1 MSKYMQ
7 EMLDRQAYID
17 QNMQKKSP
25 FDEGVMRAIKSAKQ
39 SIAMDDE
46 QSDRAMRRGL
56 YGFSEALQQD
66 QAPIAKGGIFSKFA
80 AAARGVPAGMRAYDE
95 SEDAAVKQNGIYAQ
109 FAQRVRDAEEAK
121 IAKMEQEAYIRQMNA
136 QKMALEQQK
145 LNQERD
151 YHKESMLSRMANGA
165 RKKEIPFDK
174 KHKLG
179 MEGITRTIDDAI
191 ATINRNQA
199 LAEATGEDS
208 KGEAG
213 LLKRTINNNWVTQ
226 KGGFSIPLTPEQAE
240 IQTLGSLLAGYG
252 NKLMNYTN
260 QAEFESLPHISPYNP
275 DATNLAILK
284 QMKKIMLRDAE
295 HGRLESGMVN
305 VTPNT
310 TEGLSEYGSNTV
322 YDNVS
327 GTPNNINDSDDFG
340 DL

>member
-1 MSKYMQ
+1 MSKYIQ
-7 EMLDRQAYID
+7 DMLDRQAFID
-17 QNMQKKSP
+17 QNMQKKNP
-25 FDEGVMRAIKSAKQ
+25 FDEGIMRAVKSAKQ
-39 SIAMDDE
+39 SIGMDEE
-46 QSDRAMRRGL
+46 QSNRAMRNGL

-66 QAPIAKGGIFSKFA
+66 QAPIGKGLFGKFA
-80 AAARGVPAGMRAYDE
+80 ATARGVPARMRAYDQ
-95 SEDAAVKQNGIYAQ
+95 SETAARNENNLLADMARRFRAG
-109 FAQRVRDAEEAK
+109 EEAK
-121 IAKMEQEAYIRQMNA
+121 IAKMEQDAYIRQMNDR
-136 QKMALEQQK
+136 KMALERKKFGEQ
-145 LNQERD
+145 RD
-151 YHKESMLSRMANGA
+151 YHNQSMLSRMANGA

-295 HGRLESGMVN
+295 HGGLDSGMVN

>member
-1 MSKYMQ
+1 MSKYIQ
-7 EMLDRQAYID
+7 GMLDRQAYID

-25 FDEGVMRAIKSAKQ
+25 FDEGVMRAIRSAKG
-39 SIAMDDE
+39 SLGMDEE
-46 QSDRAMRRGL
+46 QSNRAMRNSL
-56 YGFSEALQQD
+56 ISFSDAVAQD
-66 QAPIAKGGIFSKFA
+66 QRPIGKGFMGKLA
-80 AAARGVPAGMRAYDE
+80 AAARGINPALQAYDQ
-95 SEDAAVKQNGIYAQ
+95 SEATARNENDL
-109 FAQRVRDAEEAK
+109 FTDMVRRFRAGEEAK
-121 IAKMEQEAYIRQMNA
+121 AAKMEQEAYMREMNDR
-136 QKMALEQQK
+136 KMALEQQR
-145 LNQERD
+145 LNEERD
-151 YHKESMLSRMANGA
+151 YHKNSLIARKAAGNG
-165 RKKEIPFDK
+165 KKEIPFDK

-179 MEGITRTIDDAI
+179 MDGITYTIDDAI

-199 LAEATGEDS
+199 LAEATGEAS

-213 LLKRTINNNWVTQ
+213 LLKRTVNNNWVTQ

-284 QMKKIMLRDAE
+284 QMKKIMIRDAE
-295 HGRLESGMVN
+295 HGRLDSGMVN

-310 TEGLSEYGSNTV
+310 TGGLSGYGNYTV
-322 YDNVS
+322 SDNVS
-327 GTPNNINDSDDFG
+327 GTPNNLNDSDDFG

>member
-7 EMLDRQAYID
+7 DMLDRQAYIE
-17 QNMQKKSP
+17 QSMPKKSP
-25 FDEGVMRAIKSAKQ
+25 FDDGIMRAIKSAKS
-39 SIAMDDE
+39 SIGMDRE
-46 QSDRAMRRGL
+46 QSDNVFNRGL
-56 YGFSEALQQD
+56 MNFSEALNKD
-66 QAPIAKGGIFSKFA
+66 ETPVGRGFMGKFA

-95 SEDAAVKQNGIYAQ
+95 AEAAYQNQ
-109 FAQRVRDAEEAK
+109 NSVFADMARRFRAGDEAR
-121 IAKMEQEAYIRQMNA
+121 AARMEQDAYNREMNDR
-136 QKMALEQQK
+136 KLALEQEK
-145 LNQERD
+145 LGEMKD
-151 YHKESMLSRMANGA
+151 HHKRSIFARMVAGA
-165 RKKEIPFDK
+165 QKKETPFDK

-179 MEGITRTIDDAI
+179 MEGITRTIDNAI

-213 LLKRTINNNWVTQ
+213 LLKRTVNNNWLAE

-240 IQTLGSLLAGYG
+240 IETLGSLLAGYG

-260 QAEFESLPHISPYNP
+260 QIEFASLPHISPYNS

-284 QMKKIMLRDAE
+284 QMKKIMIKDAE
-295 HGRLESGMVN
+295 HGGLDSGMVN

-310 TEGLSEYGSNTV
+310 TEGLSGYGDDTV
-322 YDNVS
+322 SDTVS
-327 GTPNNINDSDDFG
+327 GTSNNINDSDDFG

>member
-7 EMLDRQAYID
+7 DMLDRQAYID

-25 FDEGVMRAIKSAKQ
+25 FDEGITRAIKSAKQ
-39 SIAMDDE
+39 SIGMDQE
-46 QSDRAMRRGL
+46 QSNRAMRNGL
-56 YGFSEALQQD
+56 LGFSEALYQD
-66 QAPIAKGGIFSKFA
+66 QAPVGKGFLGKFA

-95 SEDAAVKQNGIYAQ
+95 SETAARNENGILANFGRRYREAQ
-109 FAQRVRDAEEAK
+109 EAK
-121 IAKMEQEAYIRQMNA
+121 IAKMEQDAYIREMNDE
-136 QKMALEQQK
+136 KMALEREKFGEQ
-145 LNQERD
+145 RD
-151 YHKESMLSRMANGA
+151 YHNQSMLSRMANGA

-260 QAEFESLPHISPYNP
+260 QAEFESLPHISPYNS

-295 HGRLESGMVN
+295 HGGLDSGMVN

-327 GTPNNINDSDDFG
+327 GTPNSINDSDDFG